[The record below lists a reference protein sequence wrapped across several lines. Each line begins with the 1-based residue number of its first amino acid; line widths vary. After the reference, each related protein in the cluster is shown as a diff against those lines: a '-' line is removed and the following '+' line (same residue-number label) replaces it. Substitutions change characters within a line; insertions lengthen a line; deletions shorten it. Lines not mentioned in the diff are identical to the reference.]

1 LAKKKGCTSGQLTL
15 AWILAQ
21 GDDFIVIPGTS
32 KIKNLEEN
40 VAAAQIKLSKEE
52 IQEIRDFAEKA
63 ELADA
68 RLPPVHVS
76 HQFGDSAP
84 KKN

>member
-1 LAKKKGCTSGQLTL
+1 LGKKKGCTSGQLTL
-15 AWILAQ
+15 AWILDQ
-21 GDDFIVIPGTS
+21 GHDFIVIPGTT

-52 IQEIRDFAEKA
+52 VAEITKA
-63 ELADA
+63 CKEADVA
-68 RLPPVHVS
+68 GGRYPEAMSSTL
-76 HQFGDSAP
+76 FGDSAP